1 MAAPKLNPQDLAKLY
16 SKSENKAVN
25 DQNLQ
30 DKKYIETLK
39 NRLDTLLQD
48 PKMAKKAAL
57 IIENMINNKQKKR

>member
-1 MAAPKLNPQDLAKLY
+1 MAAPKLSPKDLAKLY
-16 SKSENKAVN
+16 SKSENKAVT
-25 DQNLQ
+25 DSNLQ

-57 IIENMINNKQKKR
+57 IIENMIHNKQKKR

>member
-1 MAAPKLNPQDLAKLY
+1 MAAPKLSPKDLEKLY
-16 SKSENKAVN
+16 SKSENKAVT
-25 DQNLQ
+25 DSNLQ

-57 IIENMINNKQKKR
+57 IIENMIHNKQKKR

>member
-25 DQNLQ
+25 DQNLL

-57 IIENMINNKQKKR
+57 IIENMINKKQKKR

>member
-1 MAAPKLNPQDLAKLY
+1 MAAPKLTPSDLAKLY
-16 SKSENKAVN
+16 SKSENKAVT
-25 DQNLQ
+25 DSNLQ

-57 IIENMINNKQKKR
+57 IIEKMIHNKQKKR